1 MTFQERFGTRL
12 EGGLEEDDDNDGR
25 MLLRTRR
32 SGRVTARRRQDW
44 MMDGQYFG
52 NALEM
57 T

>member
-25 MLLRTRR
+25 VLLRTRR
-32 SGRVTARRRQDW
+32 NGKVTARRRQDW
-44 MMDGQYFG
+44 MTDGQYFG

>member
-1 MTFQERFGTRL
+1 MTFQKQFGTRL

-25 MLLRTRR
+25 MSLRTRR

-52 NALEM
+52 KALEM